1 MNLIEKLSKEDIAK
15 INNYVSYY
23 GGANG
28 EFMGAEKWL
37 EDWND
42 SNKKLY
48 KLLGNNLILSIPFS
62 YEKTQEDKITENN
75 SKIKK
80 LQEDKDLLVQA
91 NANLLGKIP
100 MGKADDEDFGESK
113 KETDPQFFDY
123 RTVFQNG
130 RFKR

>member
-1 MNLIEKLSKEDIAK
+1 MKIEDITNSIKDKLGDEESGK
-15 INNYVSYY
+15 IADDL
-23 GGANG
+23 AN
-28 EFMGAEKWL
+28 
-37 EDWND
+37 
-42 SNKKLY
+42 
-48 KLLGNNLILSIPFS
+48 LLI
-62 YEKTQEDKITENN
+62 YEKTQEDTITENN

-100 MGKADDEDFGESK
+100 MGKADEDEFGESK

-123 RTVFQNG
+123 RSVFQNG

>member
-1 MNLIEKLSKEDIAK
+1 MNIEEITNSIKSKLGDEESGKIADDLANLLIYDKNKTDT
-15 INNYVSYY
+15 IN
-23 GGANG
+23 
-28 EFMGAEKWL
+28 
-37 EDWND
+37 
-42 SNKKLY
+42 
-48 KLLGNNLILSIPFS
+48 
-62 YEKTQEDKITENN
+62 ENN
-75 SKIKK
+75 SRIKK
-80 LQEDKDLLVQA
+80 LQDDKDLLVQA

>member
-1 MNLIEKLSKEDIAK
+1 MKIEDITNSIKDKLGDEESGK
-15 INNYVSYY
+15 IADDL
-23 GGANG
+23 AN
-28 EFMGAEKWL
+28 
-37 EDWND
+37 
-42 SNKKLY
+42 
-48 KLLGNNLILSIPFS
+48 LLI
-62 YEKTQEDKITENN
+62 YEKEKADTISENN

-100 MGKADDEDFGESK
+100 MGKADEDDFGETK
-113 KETDPQFFDY
+113 KEENPQFFDY